1 MCSFVF
7 IPHLTVTN
15 FNLNYFFFLPSF
27 ILLNQNPFVSLF
39 FCTFFLFPWLPLSL
53 RCTLSISPSI
63 SLSVSLTLFL
73 SFSFCFHLCLPS
85 FIPHPPHSGF
95 YLFSLSSVFH
105 LSLPF
110 KHAIPSCCFFS
121 VSYLWSARER
131 AREREKSFICCP
143 YQFCIFNH
151 FPFTQ
156 SPVPFPLAQSLIY
169 MCARRSGQLFSAHPW
184 AASLF
189 VRLSEEGLACK
200 ELQDESNLILC
211 VLISQRLLQR
221 GSWIC
226 DAFMIKIKVNCHLQT
241 ISLQQCDAFLK

>member
-1 MCSFVF
+1 MLFCISPSPHGNKFQPELLFLSPKFHSFKSK
-7 IPHLTVTN
+7 PLC
-15 FNLNYFFFLPSF
+15 L
-27 ILLNQNPFVSLF
+27 SLF

-53 RCTLSISPSI
+53 RCTLSISPSV

-85 FIPHPPHSGF
+85 SCFIPHPPHSGF

-110 KHAIPSCCFFS
+110 KPAIPSCCFFS
-121 VSYLWSARER
+121 VSYLWR
-131 AREREKSFICCP
+131 ARESEGGREKFHLFP

-151 FPFTQ
+151 FPFIQ

-169 MCARRSGQLFSAHPW
+169 MCARRSGQFFSAHLW

-189 VRLSEEGLACK
+189 FRLSEEGLA
-200 ELQDESNLILC
+200 
-211 VLISQRLLQR
+211 
-221 GSWIC
+221 
-226 DAFMIKIKVNCHLQT
+226 
-241 ISLQQCDAFLK
+241 